1 MNFFCTSLPCSEG
14 KLNSQAKA
22 RAGENREIGDWA
34 AGKKS

>member
-22 RAGENREIGDWA
+22 RAGEREIGVWA